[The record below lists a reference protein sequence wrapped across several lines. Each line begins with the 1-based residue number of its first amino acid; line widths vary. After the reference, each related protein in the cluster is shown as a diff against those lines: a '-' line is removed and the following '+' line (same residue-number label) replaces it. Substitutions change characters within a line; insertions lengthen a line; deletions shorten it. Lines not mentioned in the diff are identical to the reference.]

1 MTFET
6 HLTDTLDELD
16 SQNTDDAV
24 LTVNSSGFVIASEA
38 LTLTASFANFTPGS
52 LQEVSQFDNLDPAD
66 ESTWIIDGGVQ
77 DLTWSDASGTR
88 LKLSVTDDG
97 LELFAPTATAVSTID
112 NTVIRDSGAIQMV
125 RLDGNFSNEI
135 PDLMDFVASLESFD
149 RADSNWW
156 YEWSTNS
163 YNGLEEAADALDNVR
178 ELASEDIYDI
188 SGISFY
194 EDEAATSK
202 VVGISYDKGVASIDL
217 KEFALELEIPSVDL
231 HSMSSEY
238 LVLENLNFDIFDDPD
253 YEPSGAGSLTLT
265 HNTHG
270 EIINLKV
277 DNLEKLDDSETI
289 GELNLLDNNDGT
301 FSGTDDT
308 NMVTLTVAFPDG
320 EINSMTAL
328 DAHFDPESDGF
339 IEQFFSDIA

>member
-1 MTFET
+1 
-6 HLTDTLDELD
+6 
-16 SQNTDDAV
+16 
-24 LTVNSSGFVIASEA
+24 
-38 LTLTASFANFTPGS
+38 
-52 LQEVSQFDNLDPAD
+52 
-66 ESTWIIDGGVQ
+66 
-77 DLTWSDASGTR
+77 
-88 LKLSVTDDG
+88 
-97 LELFAPTATAVSTID
+97 
-112 NTVIRDSGAIQMV
+112 
-125 RLDGNFSNEI
+125 
-135 PDLMDFVASLESFD
+135 
-149 RADSNWW
+149 
-156 YEWSTNS
+156 
-163 YNGLEEAADALDNVR
+163 
-178 ELASEDIYDI
+178 
-188 SGISFY
+188 
-194 EDEAATSK
+194 
-202 VVGISYDKGVASIDL
+202 VVGVSYDKGVASIDL

-253 YEPSGAGSLTLT
+253 YDPRGAGSLTLT

-277 DNLEKLDDSETI
+277 DDLEKLDDSDTI

-320 EINSMTAL
+320 EINSVSAL